1 MENMYGTTIL
11 AVQKDGKI
19 VVAGDGQVTIG
30 DTSIKHNASKIR
42 RLCDDKI
49 VVGFA
54 GAVGDAF
61 ALMERFEAKLK
72 EYRTGLVRSAVE
84 LAKEWRLDK
93 YLRQLQAMMI
103 AADSEKILVLSG
115 NGEVVEPDEGVAAIG
130 SGSGYASAAARAL
143 IAHSDLD
150 AEGIAREAMLI
161 AADMCIY
168 TNTTLTIEKVS

>member
-11 AVQKDGKI
+11 AVQKNGEI

-72 EYRTGLVRSAVE
+72 QYRTGLVRSAVE

-130 SGSGYASAAARAL
+130 SGGGYASAAARAL

-150 AEGIAREAMLI
+150 AEEIVREAMKI

-168 TNTTLTIEKVS
+168 TNANLTVEKVS